1 MCQFCSSKKTREG
14 TDSLPVSLSCLSFIE
29 FKHASVKKNIFILK
43 FKNRPVAIV
52 IVITWQGALYT
63 H

>member
-29 FKHASVKKNIFILK
+29 FKHASVKKNIFKLK
-43 FKNRPVAIV
+43 FKNRPVVIF
-52 IVITWQGALYT
+52 IVIT
-63 H
+63 